1 MLVYSVD
8 EALARILE
16 IFSPLPAERVRLED
30 AYGRILAESVQA
42 AYDLPPFP
50 NSALDGY
57 AVRAAEITAANPES
71 PVRLPVSGDI
81 PAGSLPPTPLP
92 AQTAMRIMT
101 GAPLPEGA
109 DAVVPVEQTDDAPS
123 RFEVNSTLPESVL
136 IRAAVGVGNGVRQ
149 VGEDVRQGDVVLKAG
164 RRLRA
169 ADVGILAGL
178 GVAHVPVVRR
188 PVVAVLSTGDELLPP
203 HMPLLAGKIHDMN
216 SVALCALVQAV
227 GGAARFM
234 GIAADS
240 VEAVYSRLEAAADA
254 DMIVST
260 AGVSVGTLDVVKE
273 AVTRRGA
280 LSLWRVNLRP
290 GKPLAFGDFGGV
302 PFFGLP
308 GNPVSAL
315 VTFDIFVRPAL
326 LKLLGVPTDATPQAM
341 AEVGEVMHS
350 DGRRTYARVKLT
362 RQAERLIAF
371 STGTQSSGAISSLV
385 NADGLLII
393 PEGMTEVPIGTRL
406 PVRLF
411 DQDM

>member
-1 MLVYSVD
+1 MYSVD

-16 IFSPLPAERVRLED
+16 IFSPLPAERIRLED
-30 AYGRILAESVQA
+30 AYGRILAESIEA
-42 AYDLPPFP
+42 AHDLPPFP

-57 AVRAAEITAANPES
+57 AVRAAEVAAANPES

-81 PAGSLPPTPLP
+81 PAGSLPHMPLP
-92 AQTAMRIMT
+92 IQTAMRIMT

-109 DAVVPVEQTDDAPS
+109 DAIVPVEQTDDSPS

-136 IRAAVGVGNGVRQ
+136 IRAAVRVGNGVRQ
-149 VGEDVRQGDVVLKAG
+149 AGEDVRLGQVVLRAG

-169 ADVGILAGL
+169 ADLGVLAGL
-178 GVAHVPVVRR
+178 GMAQVPVVRR

-203 HMPLLAGKIHDMN
+203 HMPLMAGKIHDMN
-216 SVALCALVQAV
+216 GVALCALVQAI
-227 GGAARFM
+227 GGVARFM
-234 GIAADS
+234 GIATDS

-254 DMIVST
+254 DMIIST

-273 AVTRRGA
+273 AVTRRGT

-315 VTFDIFVRPAL
+315 VTFDIFVRPVL
-326 LKLLGVPTDATPQAM
+326 LKLLGVPPSATPLQT

>member
-1 MLVYSVD
+1 MYSVD

-30 AYGRILAESVQA
+30 AYGRILAESIEA
-42 AYDLPPFP
+42 AHDLPPFP

-57 AVRAAEITAANPES
+57 AVRAAEVATARAEA
-71 PVRLPVSGDI
+71 PVQLPVSGDI
-81 PAGSLPPTPLP
+81 PAGSLPPMPLP

-136 IRAAVGVGNGVRQ
+136 IRVAVGVGNGVRQ
-149 VGEDVRQGDVVLKAG
+149 VGEDVQRGTVVLKAG

-169 ADVGILAGL
+169 ADVGVLAGL
-178 GVAHVPVVRR
+178 GVAQVPVVRR
-188 PVVAVLSTGDELLPP
+188 PVVAILSTGDELLPP
-203 HMPLLAGKIHDMN
+203 HMPLMAGKIHDMN

-227 GGAARFM
+227 GGVPRFM

-240 VEAVYSRLEAAADA
+240 VEAVYSRLEAATDA
-254 DMIVST
+254 DMILST

-273 AVTRRGA
+273 AVTRRGT

-290 GKPLAFGDFGGV
+290 GKPLAFGDFSGV

-326 LKLLGVPTDATPQAM
+326 LKLLGVPTDATPQRM
-341 AEVGEVMHS
+341 AETGEVMHS
-350 DGRRTYARVKLT
+350 DGRRTYARVKLI

-406 PVRLF
+406 AVRLF

>member
-1 MLVYSVD
+1 MYSVD

-16 IFSPLPAERVRLED
+16 RFSPLPAERVRLED
-30 AYGRILAESVQA
+30 AYGRILAKSVQA

-57 AVRAAEITAANPES
+57 AVRAAEIAAANPES

-149 VGEDVRQGDVVLKAG
+149 VGEDVRQGDIVLKAG

-203 HMPLLAGKIHDMN
+203 HMPLMGGKIHDMN

-240 VEAVYSRLEAAADA
+240 VETVYSRLEAAADA

-273 AVTRRGA
+273 AVTRRGT